1 MIFIHIVDRSL
12 DPLLALDITIRLR
25 KRLLLCSYRQLVV
38 STDTI
43 IYIESSQVV
52 STECDTSVSSC
63 VGN

>member
-1 MIFIHIVDRSL
+1 MVFIHIVDRSL

-25 KRLLLCSYRQLVV
+25 KRLRLCSHRQLVV

-52 STECDTSVSSC
+52 STENDTSISSC

>member
-1 MIFIHIVDRSL
+1 MVFIHIVDRSL

-25 KRLLLCSYRQLVV
+25 KRLHLCSHRQLVV

-52 STECDTSVSSC
+52 STENDTSVSSC